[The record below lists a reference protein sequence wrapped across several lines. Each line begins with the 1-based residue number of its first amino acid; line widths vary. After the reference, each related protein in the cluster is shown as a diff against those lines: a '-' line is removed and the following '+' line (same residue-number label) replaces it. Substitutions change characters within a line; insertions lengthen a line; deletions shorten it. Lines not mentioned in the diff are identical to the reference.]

1 MSRRPALLLMLAMAL
16 AGGGGTYRPAAA
28 ADAPRA
34 PSSTATDDD
43 HAAEIAAA
51 SDACD
56 RWLDL
61 LARGKF
67 AESWLSAAPVLQDA
81 ATQLGWVDEL
91 TKRDLKFG
99 RLITRE
105 RKAAQFSTTMR
116 GAPTGEYVV
125 VTYLSKFERTPVVVE
140 TLALARNSTGHWQVA
155 GYDIAI
161 APAGSK

>member
-1 MSRRPALLLMLAMAL
+1 MRRRPALLLAL
-16 AGGGGTYRPAAA
+16 AIALAAGGCYRFALA

-34 PSSTATDDD
+34 ATAPAANDD

-51 SDACD
+51 TEASD

-61 LARGKF
+61 ITRGKF

-105 RKAAQFSTTMR
+105 RQTAQYSKTMR
-116 GAPTGEYVV
+116 GAPTGDYVT
-125 VTYLSKFERTPVVVE
+125 VTYLSKFERTPVVEE
-140 TLALARNSTGHWQVA
+140 TLAVARNSTGHWQVA
-155 GYDIAI
+155 GYDIAL
-161 APAGSK
+161 APAKGK